1 MRKKLDMLEKIK
13 QISQEGGG
21 KNILR
26 PVNAEAVELPE
37 PTIEE
42 PDIKDFELELPGL
55 RTDASVVDR
64 ALGERLDQILVMESG
79 SDVKW
84 TATVDAY
91 AEKFASMVREGL
103 TEIKT
108 RPPIYGVRFQESS
121 LLVSHMNGYTF
132 TLASYQTDFDKLV
145 EIFTTALNKARDKLG
160 P

>member
-13 QISQEGGG
+13 QISQEGSG
-21 KNILR
+21 KSILK
-26 PVNAEAVELPE
+26 PVNAEDVELGK
-37 PTIEE
+37 PTIDEL
-42 PDIKDFELELPGL
+42 DIKDFELDLSGS
-55 RTDASVVDR
+55 RTGASVVDR

-79 SDVKW
+79 SDIKW

-91 AEKFASMVREGL
+91 AEKFAAMVREGL

-132 TLASYQTDFDKLV
+132 TLASYETDFDKLV
-145 EIFTTALNKARDKLG
+145 EIFTTALHKAGDKLA